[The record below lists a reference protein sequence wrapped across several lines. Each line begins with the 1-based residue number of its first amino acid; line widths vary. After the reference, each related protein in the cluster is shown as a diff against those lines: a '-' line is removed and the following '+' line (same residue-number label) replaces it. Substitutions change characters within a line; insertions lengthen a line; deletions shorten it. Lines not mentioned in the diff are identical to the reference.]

1 MGVNLLFLSKKPK
14 VTQDDSFFY
23 EDDEKREYIVKVNRT
38 KWFKVGG
45 DGKIAL
51 TGDIHKA
58 QPFESEY
65 RAKDVQRMCG
75 GEIVE
80 RVTVVYYTSID

>member
-38 KWFKVGG
+38 KWFKISY

-58 QPFESEY
+58 QPFES
-65 RAKDVQRMCG
+65 RISSKRCSTHVWW
-75 GEIVE
+75 
-80 RVTVVYYTSID
+80 

>member
-1 MGVNLLFLSKKPK
+1 MVVNLLFLGKKSK

-38 KWFKVGG
+38 KWFKVGS

-51 TGDIHKA
+51 TDDIHKA
-58 QPFESEY
+58 QPFESEH
-65 RAKDVQRMCG
+65 RARDVQRMCG
-75 GEIVE
+75 GEVVE